1 MSLVEH
7 ARRELELCGQTAS
20 DPAYAQSIVCAVAAL
35 ATYGHSGGSMGCA
48 IMQLHDL
55 LQYRPLSPLTN
66 DPDEWVCHAESRPG
80 VPGTWQNLR
89 DSAAFSTDGGATYRY
104 VDDRAATG
112 RHMAVEHGPKDGRPA
127 VVDECSPP
135 PLAAVKCVCRPDCTP
150 GSHPIEV
157 LADDPYPPLTHVDD
171 GPEEADR

>member
-7 ARRELELCGQTAS
+7 ARRELELCGQTAE
-20 DPAYAQSIVCAVAAL
+20 DPAYAQSIICAVAAL

-55 LQYRPLSPLTN
+55 LQFRPLSPLTN
-66 DPDEWVCHAESRPG
+66 SPDEWVCHAESRPG

-89 DSAAFSTDGGATYRY
+89 DSAAFSADGGATFRY
-104 VDDRAATG
+104 VDDRKDSG

-127 VVDECSPP
+127 VVDD
-135 PLAAVKCVCRPDCTP
+135 PDAGPDGCLHD
-150 GSHPIEV
+150 GV
-157 LADDPYPPLTHVDD
+157 DPYPPLEQVTEDNVC
-171 GPEEADR
+171 EEAGMQLATLQGVPG